1 MQRFVYGSIF
11 ALLLAACGS
20 SSNGPVCGDGV
31 VDRGEQCD
39 DGANNGAPG
48 DTCSATCT
56 LVQQARCGD
65 GTVDPGEQCDEGAS
79 NGTAGA
85 HCSMTCTAQAY
96 TTANWQIKDVAGTVQ
111 ACPQGYDTAALYSQA
126 LDANGN
132 PVGQPTIDL
141 FNCADGTG
149 TSAPLAAGTYQSW
162 IAITSHDGSMTYAQS
177 LSATVDLTTSDK
189 TLTADIYTDGGY
201 FQWAW
206 TLVGAHTGSPLTCA
220 DVPTENGPEITST
233 VSGGPMAYSDDFNCG
248 DGQGVTSVLPMGS
261 YTCAFDLIDN
271 EAPPKSLGSADP
283 KLNETIMD
291 LNQVTNLGTVQINV
305 NGL

>member
-20 SSNGPVCGDGV
+20 SSNNGPVCGDGV
-31 VDRGEQCD
+31 IDQGEQCD

-48 DTCSATCT
+48 DTCTDTCT
-56 LVQQARCGD
+56 LVQQATCGD

-141 FNCADGTG
+141 FNCADATG
-149 TSAPLAAGTYQSW
+149 TSAPLAAGVYQSW
-162 IAITSHDGSMTYAQS
+162 IAITSHDGTMTYAQS
-177 LSATVDLTTSDK
+177 LSATVDLTASDK
-189 TLTADIYTDGGY
+189 TFTADIYTDGGY

-206 TLVGAHTGSPLTCA
+206 NLVGALSGNPVTCA
-220 DVPTENGPEITST
+220 QAMANGAEIVST
-233 VSGGPMAYSDDFNCG
+233 VTGGTQSYSDIFNCD
-248 DGQGVTSVLPMGS
+248 DGSGVTSVLPAGS
-261 YTCAFDLIDN
+261 YTCAFDVIDSN
-271 EAPPKSLGSADP
+271 MQAVGTGDP
-283 KLNETIMD
+283 QPNKVIQD
-291 LNQVTNLGTVQINV
+291 LNQVTDLGTVQINIT
-305 NGL
+305 GM